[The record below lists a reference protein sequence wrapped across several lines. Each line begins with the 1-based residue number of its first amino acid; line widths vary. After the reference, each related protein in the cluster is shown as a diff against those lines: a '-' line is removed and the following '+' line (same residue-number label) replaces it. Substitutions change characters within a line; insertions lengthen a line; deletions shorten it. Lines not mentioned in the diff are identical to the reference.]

1 MEVSNIK
8 LFDSKHRKKLDFI
21 PIKENIVKIYLC
33 GPTVYDNAHLGH
45 ARSAI
50 TFDLLYRML
59 LKNNY
64 KVIFVRNFTDID
76 DKIVKKSK
84 EENTSIDEI
93 TATYI
98 ASYLNDMNALNTLKP
113 HLEPRATQNLEAIFD
128 MIEILLKDNKA
139 YTTKNNDIY
148 MRVARDSKYG
158 ELSNRANLES
168 QISRIGE
175 NEQKEDIRD
184 FALWKTF
191 DKDDDIAYD
200 SPFGRGRPG
209 WHIEC
214 SAMIEKHLAYKDE
227 EFSIDIHAGGA
238 DLFFPHH
245 ENEASQS
252 RCANNKELAK
262 YWIHNGFVTI
272 DGEKMSKSLGNSF
285 FVKDALKIY
294 DGEVL
299 RYYLLSLHYR
309 SPLNFSHED
318 VLNCKKRL
326 DRLYRLKQRVMGVES
341 QIIDKDFRITFLNA
355 LNDDLNISIALSCLD
370 SMISHYNELLDK
382 NPKDSQS
389 KQKALSNIIFINEIL
404 GIGEKNPI
412 DYFHIGVN
420 DEMKKY
426 IEEKIQERNE
436 ARAKK
441 DYALS
446 DRIRDELKAQNIHL
460 MDTKDGV
467 IWEYITE
474 IS

>member
-1 MEVSNIK
+1 MVLNNIK
-8 LFDSKHRKKLDFI
+8 FYDSVKRKKLEFI
-21 PIKENIVKIYLC
+21 PIKPNIVKIYLC
-33 GPTVYDNAHLGH
+33 GPTVYDNSHLGH

-50 TFDLLYRML
+50 TFDLLYRVL
-59 LKNNY
+59 LQNNY
-64 KVIFVRNFTDID
+64 EVIFARNFTDID

-84 EENTSIDEI
+84 EENIGINEI
-93 TATYI
+93 TSTYI
-98 ASYLNDMNALNTLKP
+98 TSYLNDMNALNILKP
-113 HLEPRATQNLEAIFD
+113 MLEPRATQNLDAIFD
-128 MIEILLKDNKA
+128 MIKILLKDGKA
-139 YTTKNNDIY
+139 YITPNNDIY
-148 MRVARDSKYG
+148 MRVSKDSKYG
-158 ELSNRANLES
+158 ELSNRTNLES
-168 QISRIGE
+168 QVSRIGE

-184 FALWKTF
+184 FALWKIF
-191 DKDDDIAYD
+191 NKDDDIAYD

-214 SAMIEKHLAYKDE
+214 SAMIEKHLAYKDT

-252 RCANNKELAK
+252 RCANNRELAK

-272 DGEKMSKSLGNSF
+272 NGEKMSKSLGNSF

-318 VLNCKKRL
+318 VLISKKRL
-326 DRLYRLKQRVMGVES
+326 DRLYRLKKRVIDVES
-341 QIIDKDFRITFLNA
+341 NIIDKDFRDTFLNA

-370 SMISHYNELLDK
+370 TMISHYNELLDK
-382 NPKDSQS
+382 NPKDTQN
-389 KQKALSNIIFINEIL
+389 KQKALSNIIFINKIL

-412 DYFHIGVN
+412 DYFHIGVS

-426 IEEKIQERNE
+426 IEEKIKDRNE
-436 ARAKK
+436 AKSKK
-441 DYALS
+441 DYTLS
-446 DRIRDELKAQNIHL
+446 DSIRDELKSKNIHL

-467 IWEYITE
+467 IWEYIAE
-474 IS
+474 I

>member
-1 MEVSNIK
+1 MVLNNIK
-8 LFDSKHRKKLDFI
+8 FYDSVKRKKLEFI
-21 PIKENIVKIYLC
+21 PIKPNIVKIYLC
-33 GPTVYDNAHLGH
+33 GPTVYDNSHLGH

-50 TFDLLYRML
+50 TFDLLYRVL
-59 LKNNY
+59 LQNNY
-64 KVIFVRNFTDID
+64 EVIFARNFTDID

-84 EENTSIDEI
+84 EENIGINEI
-93 TATYI
+93 TSTYI
-98 ASYLNDMNALNTLKP
+98 TSYLNDMNALNILKP
-113 HLEPRATQNLEAIFD
+113 MLEPRATQNLDAIFD
-128 MIEILLKDNKA
+128 MIKILLKDGKA
-139 YTTKNNDIY
+139 YITPNNDIY
-148 MRVARDSKYG
+148 MRVSKDSKYG
-158 ELSNRANLES
+158 ELSNRTNLES
-168 QISRIGE
+168 QVSRIGE

-184 FALWKTF
+184 FALWKIF
-191 DKDDDIAYD
+191 NKDDDIAYD

-214 SAMIEKHLAYKDE
+214 SAMIEKHLAYKDT

-252 RCANNKELAK
+252 RCANNRELAK

-272 DGEKMSKSLGNSF
+272 NGEKMSKSLGNSF

-318 VLNCKKRL
+318 VLSSKKRL
-326 DRLYRLKQRVMGVES
+326 DRLYRLKKRVIDVES
-341 QIIDKDFRITFLNA
+341 NIIDKDFRDTFLNA

-370 SMISHYNELLDK
+370 TMISHYNELLDK
-382 NPKDSQS
+382 NPKDTQN
-389 KQKALSNIIFINEIL
+389 KQKALSNIIFINKIL

-412 DYFHIGVN
+412 DYFHIGVS

-426 IEEKIQERNE
+426 IEEKIKDRNE
-436 ARAKK
+436 AKSKK
-441 DYALS
+441 DYTLS
-446 DRIRDELKAQNIHL
+446 DSIRDELKSKNIHL

-467 IWEYITE
+467 IWEYIAE
-474 IS
+474 I

>member
-1 MEVSNIK
+1 MAVIK
-8 LFDSKHRKKLDFI
+8 FFDSVKRKKVDFI
-21 PIKENIVKIYLC
+21 PIKSNIVKIYLC

-64 KVIFVRNFTDID
+64 EVIFVRNFTDID
-76 DKIVKKSK
+76 DKIIKKSK
-84 EENTSIDEI
+84 ETGISIKEI
-93 TATYI
+93 TSTYI
-98 ASYLNDMNALNTLKP
+98 DSYLRDMNALNILKP
-113 HLEPRATQNLEAIFD
+113 SLEPCATENLDAMFD
-128 MIEILLKDNKA
+128 MIEILLKDGKA
-139 YTTKNNDIY
+139 YKTPNNDIY
-148 MRVARDSKYG
+148 MRVAKDTRYG

-168 QISRIGE
+168 QVSRIGE

-184 FALWKTF
+184 FALWKIF
-191 DKDDDIAYD
+191 NKDDDIAYD

-214 SAMIEKHLAYKDE
+214 SAMIEKYLAYKDG

-252 RCANNKELAK
+252 RCANNRELAK

-285 FVKDALKIY
+285 FIKDALKIY

-318 VLNCKKRL
+318 VLSSKKRL
-326 DRLYRLKQRVMGVES
+326 DRLYRLKKRVIDAES
-341 QIIDKDFRITFLNA
+341 TIIDKDFRDSFLNT
-355 LNDDLNISIALSCLD
+355 LNDDLNISIALSYLD
-370 SMISHYNELLDK
+370 SMVSHYNELLDK
-382 NPKDSQS
+382 NPKDVQN

-412 DYFHIGVN
+412 DYFHLGVS
-420 DEMKKY
+420 DEMKQY
-426 IEEKIQERNE
+426 IKEKIKERNE
-436 ARAKK
+436 AKNKK

-446 DRIRDELKAQNIHL
+446 DSIRDELKANNIHL

-474 IS
+474 I

>member
-1 MEVSNIK
+1 MVLNNIK
-8 LFDSKHRKKLDFI
+8 FYDSVKRKKLDFI
-21 PIKENIVKIYLC
+21 PIKPNIVKIYLC
-33 GPTVYDNAHLGH
+33 GPTVYDNSHLGH

-50 TFDLLYRML
+50 TFDLLYRVL
-59 LKNNY
+59 LQNNY
-64 KVIFVRNFTDID
+64 EVIFARNFTDID

-84 EENTSIDEI
+84 EENIGINEI
-93 TATYI
+93 TSTYI
-98 ASYLNDMNALNTLKP
+98 ASYLNDMNALNILKP
-113 HLEPRATQNLEAIFD
+113 MLEPRATQNLDAIFD
-128 MIEILLKDNKA
+128 MIKILLKDGKA
-139 YTTKNNDIY
+139 YITPNNDIY
-148 MRVARDSKYG
+148 MRVSKDSKYG
-158 ELSNRANLES
+158 ELSNRTNLES
-168 QISRIGE
+168 QVSRIGE

-184 FALWKTF
+184 FALWKIF
-191 DKDDDIAYD
+191 NKDDDIAYD

-214 SAMIEKHLAYKDE
+214 SAMIEKHLAYKDT

-252 RCANNKELAK
+252 RCANNRELAK

-272 DGEKMSKSLGNSF
+272 NGEKMSKSLGNSF

-318 VLNCKKRL
+318 VLSSKKRL
-326 DRLYRLKQRVMGVES
+326 DRLYRLKKRVIDVES
-341 QIIDKDFRITFLNA
+341 NIIDKDFRDTFLNA

-370 SMISHYNELLDK
+370 TMISHYNELLDK
-382 NPKDSQS
+382 NPKDTQN
-389 KQKALSNIIFINEIL
+389 KQKALSNIIFINKIL

-412 DYFHIGVN
+412 DYFHIGVS

-426 IEEKIQERNE
+426 IEEKIKDRNE
-436 ARAKK
+436 AKSKK
-441 DYALS
+441 DYTLS
-446 DRIRDELKAQNIHL
+446 DSIRDELKSKNIHL

-474 IS
+474 I

>member
-1 MEVSNIK
+1 MLIYDSVKKEKVEFISIKQNIA
-8 LFDSKHRKKLDFI
+8 
-21 PIKENIVKIYLC
+21 KIYLC

-50 TFDLLYRML
+50 TFDLLHRVL
-59 LKNNY
+59 TKNNY
-64 KVIFVRNFTDID
+64 EVIFVRNFTDID
-76 DKIVKKSK
+76 DKIIKKSK
-84 EENTSIDEI
+84 ETNKSIDEI
-93 TATYI
+93 TSTYI
-98 ASYLNDMNALNTLKP
+98 NSYLNDMSALNILKP
-113 HLEPRATQNLEAIFD
+113 SLEPRATQNLEAMFK
-128 MIEILLKDNKA
+128 MVQTLLNENKA
-139 YTTKNNDIY
+139 YKTSNNDIY
-148 MRVARDSKYG
+148 MRVKKDPKYG
-158 ELSNRANLES
+158 TLSNRQNLES

-184 FALWKTF
+184 FALWKAF
-191 DKDDDIAYD
+191 DSKDDIAYN

-209 WHIEC
+209 WHLEC
-214 SAMIEKHLAYKDE
+214 SAMIEEHLAYKDE

-252 RCANNKELAK
+252 RCANNRELAK

-285 FVKDALKIY
+285 FIKDALKIY

-318 VLNCKKRL
+318 ILNSKKRL
-326 DRLYRLKQRVMGVES
+326 DRLYRLKKRVLGVES
-341 QIIDKDFRITFLNA
+341 HLIDTNFRDNFLNA
-355 LNDDLNISIALSCLD
+355 LNDDLNISIALSILD
-370 SMISHYNELLDK
+370 SMLSQYNELLDK
-382 NPKDSQS
+382 NPKDMQS
-389 KQKALSNIIFINEIL
+389 KQLALSNIIFINEIL
-404 GIGEKNPI
+404 GIGEKDPI
-412 DYFHIGVN
+412 EYFHIGVD
-420 DEMKKY
+420 DETKAY
-426 IEEKIQERNE
+426 IEAKIKERQEAKN
-436 ARAKK
+436 KK

-446 DRIRDELKAQNIHL
+446 DSIRDELKSKNIHL

-474 IS
+474 I

>member
-1 MEVSNIK
+1 MLIYDSVKKEKVEFISIKQNIA
-8 LFDSKHRKKLDFI
+8 
-21 PIKENIVKIYLC
+21 KIYLC

-50 TFDLLYRML
+50 TFDLLHRVL
-59 LKNNY
+59 TKNNY
-64 KVIFVRNFTDID
+64 EVIFVRNFTDID
-76 DKIVKKSK
+76 DKIIKKSK
-84 EENTSIDEI
+84 ETNKSIDEI
-93 TATYI
+93 TSTYI
-98 ASYLNDMNALNTLKP
+98 NSYLNDMSALNILKP
-113 HLEPRATQNLEAIFD
+113 SLEPRATQNLEAMFK
-128 MIEILLKDNKA
+128 MVQTLLNENKA
-139 YTTKNNDIY
+139 YKTSNNDIY
-148 MRVARDSKYG
+148 MRVKKDPKYG
-158 ELSNRANLES
+158 TLSNRQNLES

-184 FALWKTF
+184 FALWKAF
-191 DKDDDIAYD
+191 DSKDDIAYN

-209 WHIEC
+209 WHLEC
-214 SAMIEKHLAYKDE
+214 SAMIEEHLAYKDE

-252 RCANNKELAK
+252 RCANNRELAK

-285 FVKDALKIY
+285 FIKDALKIY

-318 VLNCKKRL
+318 ILNSKKRL
-326 DRLYRLKQRVMGVES
+326 DRLYRLKKRVSGVES
-341 QIIDKDFRITFLNA
+341 HLIDTNFRDNFLNA
-355 LNDDLNISIALSCLD
+355 LNDDLNISIALSILD
-370 SMISHYNELLDK
+370 SMLSQYNELLDK
-382 NPKDSQS
+382 NPKDMQS
-389 KQKALSNIIFINEIL
+389 KQLALSNIIFINEIL
-404 GIGEKNPI
+404 GIGEKDPI
-412 DYFHIGVN
+412 EYFHIGVD
-420 DEMKKY
+420 DETKAY
-426 IEEKIQERNE
+426 IEAKIKERQEAKN
-436 ARAKK
+436 KK

-446 DRIRDELKAQNIHL
+446 DSIRDELKSKNIHL

-474 IS
+474 I

>member
-1 MEVSNIK
+1 MLIY
-8 LFDSKHRKKLDFI
+8 DSVKKEKTKFI
-21 PIKENIVKIYLC
+21 PIKPDIVKIYLC

-50 TFDLLYRML
+50 TFDLLHRVL

-76 DKIVKKSK
+76 DKIIKKSK
-84 EENTSIDEI
+84 EIDQSIDKI
-93 TATYI
+93 TSTYI
-98 ASYLNDMNALNTLKP
+98 NSYLNDMNALNILKP
-113 HLEPRATQNLEAIFD
+113 NIEPRATQNLDAMFN
-128 MIEILLKDNKA
+128 MIQVLLDKGKA
-139 YTTKNNDIY
+139 YKTANNDIY
-148 MRVARDSKYG
+148 MRVKTDLKYG
-158 ELSNRANLES
+158 QLSNRQNLES

-184 FALWKTF
+184 FALWKIF

-209 WHIEC
+209 WHLEC
-214 SAMIEKHLAYKDE
+214 SAMIEEHLAYKDG

-252 RCANNKELAK
+252 RCANNRELAK

-285 FVKDALKIY
+285 FIKDALKIY

-318 VLNCKKRL
+318 VLNTKKRL
-326 DRLYRLKQRVMGVES
+326 DRLYRLKKRVLGIES
-341 QIIDKDFRITFLNA
+341 NIIDEEFRNTFLDA
-355 LNDDLNISIALSCLD
+355 LNDDLNISIALSILD
-370 SMISHYNELLDK
+370 SMLSKYNELLDK
-382 NPKDSQS
+382 NPKDLKN
-389 KQKALSNIIFINEIL
+389 KQLAISNIIFINEIL
-404 GIGEKNPI
+404 GIGKKDPI
-412 DYFHIGVN
+412 EYFHLGVD
-420 DEMKKY
+420 DETKIY
-426 IEEKIQERNE
+426 IEKKIQERKE
-436 ARAKK
+436 AKERK

-446 DRIRDELKAQNIHL
+446 DKIRDELKSKNIHL

-467 IWEYITE
+467 IWEYVVE
-474 IS
+474 I